1 MESVGF
7 HDGNITDLIDKRTLH
22 VRHDIRPSLQMHS
35 SLIRRLSQE
44 RELEGHVGCVNAV
57 AWNSKGSLL
66 ISGSDDTRGQGVSER
81 IYVAK
86 KRRALWWDSRK
97 KKEVVEGLE
106 GSVVEGVVPVGL
118 VNIYSYSSR
127 KLLHSFETGHS
138 ANIFCTKF
146 VPATS
151 DELVVSGAG
160 DAEVR
165 LFNLS
170 RLRGRGP
177 DESDISPS
185 AVFQCHSRRVKKLA
199 VEVGNPN
206 VVWSASEDGTLR
218 QHDFREASSCPPA
231 GSAHQECRNVLLD
244 LRCGAKRS
252 LADPPKQP
260 LALKSCDISSVRPHL
275 LLVGGSDAFARLY
288 DRRMLP
294 PLSSCQKKL
303 SPPSCVNYFCPMHL
317 SDRGRSSLHLTHVT
331 FSPNG
336 EEVLLSYSGEHV
348 YLMDVAG
355 GSAMQYTPADAS
367 KLMTFTPIL
376 NGVELQSSKT
386 GVLRNGFPLKSN
398 FSATLDKCRKL
409 VQIAEKSLLENTDYY
424 YGIEACNDVLD
435 CHGREIGPTL
445 MHECLCI
452 RAALLLKRKW
462 KNDAF
467 MALRDCHRARRI
479 NASSFRPL
487 HIQSE
492 ALLQLGKHKEA
503 LEYAMAAH
511 SMAPSDSEVAET
523 LEDIKKHLAAA
534 EAEKHSKANDGAP
547 KSEPQ
552 AGRALSLSDILY
564 RSEANSDA
572 SQDGPRSDRED
583 SDYEEELELD
593 FETSG
598 SGDEGRDVEAN
609 VLHGSLNLR
618 IHRRGDSAT
627 ETGCANGSC
636 KSPTSSS
643 QNDKTTYLP
652 EAAIDMKQ
660 RYVGHCNVGT
670 DIKQASFLGQ
680 RGEYVASGSDDGKWF
695 IWEKK
700 TGRLIKILVGDDAVV
715 NCVQCHPV
723 DCVVATSGIDNT
735 IKIWSPTSPVPSI
748 MAAGPETNN
757 VVDVMESNQR
767 KLCRNREMIFNDMFI
782 MLFAGP
788 LNFWSGSGCM
798 SFLKEPYIHLNA
810 HKVNSVPIQHLQVIS
825 HNIKFEDLVVWHKPL
840 FGVGRIG
847 RCRSDYNFWSAAHL
861 ELKNGV
867 VHRWKNQAYL
877 LKSV

>member
-22 VRHDIRPSLQMHS
+22 VRQDIRPSLQMHS

-66 ISGSDDTRGQGVSER
+66 ISGSDDTR
-81 IYVAK
+81 
-86 KRRALWWDSRK
+86 
-97 KKEVVEGLE
+97 
-106 GSVVEGVVPVGL
+106 

-146 VPATS
+146 VPETS

-231 GSAHQECRNVLLD
+231 GLAHQECRNVLLD

-348 YLMDVAG
+348 YLMDVGIFTSFYRGPKRTMYELTCCVIFAAG

-435 CHGREIGPTL
+435 CHGREIGPML

-492 ALLQLGKHKEA
+492 ALFQLGKHKEA

-523 LEDIKKHLAAA
+523 LEDIKKHLASA
-534 EAEKHSKANDGAP
+534 EAEKNSKANDGAP
-547 KSEPQ
+547 KSEPR

-627 ETGCANGSC
+627 ETGRANGSC

-748 MAAGPETNN
+748 MAAEPETNN
-757 VVDVMESNQR
+757 VVDMMESNQR
-767 KLCRNREMIFNDMFI
+767 KLCRNREMI
-782 MLFAGP
+782 L
-788 LNFWSGSGCM
+788 
-798 SFLKEPYIHLNA
+798 
-810 HKVNSVPIQHLQVIS
+810 
-825 HNIKFEDLVVWHKPL
+825 
-840 FGVGRIG
+840 
-847 RCRSDYNFWSAAHL
+847 
-861 ELKNGV
+861 
-867 VHRWKNQAYL
+867 
-877 LKSV
+877 